1 MALNFPASPAVND
14 EYQYGEFIYV
24 WDGEKWT
31 TKVVLGSG
39 TGGEGGTPPYDG
51 IRDGVTT
58 SAPTENAVYDG
69 LAGKVNKAG
78 DTMTGALH
86 FNMNATADFI
96 SMKRSDETA
105 YVNWGQSTNS
115 GALLFGTGTAK
126 GIYDIAAIRLSDVEF
141 TYDIGGGVIHN
152 IYHEGFKPTAADVGA
167 LSLTGGTLTGAL
179 TAPKVLLSAAQST
192 EVNSLTRKDYVD
204 AEIAAIELLPG
215 PQGPAGP
222 KGDTGSTG
230 ATGPQGPIGETGA
243 TGAKGDTGDTGPQG
257 IQGIQ
262 GIPGEQGLPGEQGP
276 QGEVGETGPQGI
288 QGIQGPAGLD
298 GAEGP
303 AGPQGE
309 AGPQGIQGPA
319 GPQGEIG
326 PQGPTGAA
334 STVPGPAGPTGP
346 AGPIGETGPQGEQ
359 GIQGIP
365 GPTGATGP
373 EGPIGETGAQGT
385 PGAAGPK
392 GDKGDP
398 GATGATGPAGPTG
411 PASTV
416 PGPAGPKG
424 DTGAQGPK
432 GDTGAAGATGAQG
445 PKGDTGATGPAGPTG
460 ATGPQGPEGDPAS
473 NIITSVNGLTGAVV
487 LNSSHVGALP
497 LSGGTLTGA
506 VSGIAPTADAHLAT
520 KAYVDANS
528 GGGGPITAAEGNS
541 DIVAG
546 GYGQV
551 GTYGLMSQMGDSG
564 WYNVGGTASG
574 NTIQY
579 SAADGMGGESAT
591 GTWKCLGYSEDT
603 EYGMGAA
610 VTTLWIR
617 IV

>member
-78 DTMTGALH
+78 DTMTGKLSI
-86 FNMNATADFI
+86 NYGSSVTPGLYVGDFDHKAAI
-96 SMKRSDETA
+96 GVSSVPNEA
-105 YVNWGQSTNS
+105 
-115 GALLFGTGTAK
+115 LFGVSAADNGEFSSYIRVSSTATNLTFSPDAVTQYS
-126 GIYDIAAIRLSDVEF
+126 IF
-141 TYDIGGGVIHN
+141 HGGN
-152 IYHEGFKPTAADVGA
+152 KPTAADVGA
-167 LSLTGGTLTGAL
+167 LPITGGTVTGNL
-179 TAPKVLLSAAQST
+179 TAPKVLLSAAQGT
-192 EVNSLTRKDYVD
+192 EANSLTRKDYVD
-204 AEIAAIELLPG
+204 AAIAAIELLPG

-222 KGDTGSTG
+222 KGDTGATG
-230 ATGPQGPIGETGA
+230 ATGPQGPIGETGE
-243 TGAKGDTGDTGPQG
+243 TGAQGIQGVAGPAGPQGEVGPEGPQG

-262 GIPGEQGLPGEQGP
+262 GEVGDTGPAGATGAQGP
-276 QGEVGETGPQGI
+276 KGDTGAQGI
-288 QGIQGPAGLD
+288 QGVAGPAGADGLD
-298 GAEGP
+298 GAP
-303 AGPQGE
+303 
-309 AGPQGIQGPA
+309 
-319 GPQGEIG
+319 
-326 PQGPTGAA
+326 GA
-334 STVPGPAGPTGP
+334 P
-346 AGPIGETGPQGEQ
+346 
-359 GIQGIP
+359 
-365 GPTGATGP
+365 GATGP
-373 EGPIGETGAQGT
+373 KGD
-385 PGAAGPK
+385 K

-398 GATGATGPAGPTG
+398 GAAGATGPAGPTG

-445 PKGDTGATGPAGPTG
+445 PKGDTGAQGPAGPTG

-528 GGGGPITAAEGNS
+528 GGGGGPITAAEGNS

-546 GYGQV
+546 GYGQI